1 MLAIC
6 EKRSGNSILSTQHVQ
21 ECIDKYP
28 DYKDAL
34 LMKAQLLSEK
44 CKYKS
49 ALEVYS
55 ECPMSPLVH
64 AGMGDCYR
72 SLKKFAEAIQE
83 YTKGIKKSNL
93 QDKIINQL
101 TLKRSIAYTDFGKL
115 DEALVDLQQVL
126 HSEPNNVKA
135 HLQMGNILGKGAS
148 NARSKPEDALLHFL

>member
-1 MLAIC
+1 
-6 EKRSGNSILSTQHVQ
+6 
-21 ECIDKYP
+21 
-28 DYKDAL
+28 
-34 LMKAQLLSEK
+34 MKAQLLSEK

-93 QDKIINQL
+93 QEKIINQL
-101 TLKRSIAYTDFGKL
+101 TLKRSMAYFDFGKL

-126 HSEPNNVKA
+126 HTEPNNVKA
-135 HLQMGNILGKGAS
+135 HLQMGKILGKGAS